1 MEYREERGWNDRR
14 SDWDRDDR
22 EPREEARAYRPRT
35 RRDDEQPADEYEARE
50 ERPRPPRERNE
61 ESGSYRPRTL
71 RRDSDIAE
79 GDGDAAPERESY
91 ESPER
96 DAAPRRD
103 DDREDRPRREERYGD
118 RDRGYGDRRGGYGDR
133 DRGYGDRRGGYGDRD
148 RGYGDRRGGYGD
160 RDRGYGDRW
169 GGYGDRDR
177 GYGDRRGGY
186 GDRDRGYGDRRGGY
200 GDRDGGY
207 GERRGGYG
215 DRDRGYGD
223 RRGGYGDRDRGYGD
237 RRGGYGDRDRGY
249 GDRRGGYG
257 DRDRGYGD
265 RRGGYGDRDRGYGDR
280 RGGYGDRDR
289 GYRRDGASRRMEE
302 RDERMARRFR
312 EGRQQQE
319 QLTVFD
325 PTQEMRLNRYIAH
338 CGACSRRDADLMIER
353 GEVTVNGEVVTTLGT
368 RVIPAEAEVIC
379 RGKKLEPERKVYVLL
394 NKPKDCFCTND
405 DEHAEGHT
413 VLDLLGGA
421 VSERIYPV
429 GRLDRNSTGLLL
441 LTNDGELTE
450 QLTHPSHEK
459 RKIYEVELDNPLR
472 PEDMQ
477 RLLDGVEIE
486 GEGTVKMDAVEYV
499 RPESRAY
506 VGVEIH
512 TGQNRIVRRL
522 FDALGYEVKKLDR
535 VYYAG
540 LTKKD
545 LPRGEWRYLSDA
557 EVIMLKTG
565 RYE

>member
-71 RRDSDIAE
+71 RRDSDTAE
-79 GDGDAAPERESY
+79 GEGDTAPERESY
-91 ESPER
+91 EATDRE
-96 DAAPRRD
+96 AAPRRD
-103 DDREDRPRREERYGD
+103 EDREDRPRREERYGD
-118 RDRGYGDRRGGYGDR
+118 RDRGYGERRGGYGDRDRGYGDRRGGYGDRDGGYGDRRGGYGDR

-148 RGYGDRRGGYGD
+148 RGY
-160 RDRGYGDRW
+160 RD
-169 GGYGDRDR
+169 
-177 GYGDRRGGY
+177 
-186 GDRDRGYGDRRGGY
+186 
-200 GDRDGGY
+200 
-207 GERRGGYG
+207 
-215 DRDRGYGD
+215 
-223 RRGGYGDRDRGYGD
+223 
-237 RRGGYGDRDRGY
+237 
-249 GDRRGGYG
+249 
-257 DRDRGYGD
+257 
-265 RRGGYGDRDRGYGDR
+265 
-280 RGGYGDRDR
+280 
-289 GYRRDGASRRMEE
+289 RRDGASRRMEE

-338 CGACSRRDADLMIER
+338 CGACSRRDADIMIER

-368 RVIPAEAEVIC
+368 RVIPAEAEVVC

-421 VSERIYPV
+421 VAERIYPV

>member
-118 RDRGYGDRRGGYGDR
+118 RDRGYGDR
-133 DRGYGDRRGGYGDRD
+133 
-148 RGYGDRRGGYGD
+148 
-160 RDRGYGDRW
+160 W
-169 GGYGDRDR
+169 GGYGDRD
-177 GYGDRRGGY
+177 G
-186 GDRDRGYGDRRGGY
+186 
-200 GDRDGGY
+200 
-207 GERRGGYG
+207 
-215 DRDRGYGD
+215 GYGD

-265 RRGGYGDRDRGYGDR
+265 RRGGYGDRDRGY
-280 RGGYGDRDR
+280 RD
-289 GYRRDGASRRMEE
+289 RRDGASRRMEE

>member
-35 RRDDEQPADEYEARE
+35 RRDDEQSADEYEARE

-71 RRDSDIAE
+71 RRDSDMAE

-96 DAAPRRD
+96 DVAPRRD

-118 RDRGYGDRRGGYGDR
+118 RDRGYR
-133 DRGYGDRRGGYGDRD
+133 D
-148 RGYGDRRGGYGD
+148 
-160 RDRGYGDRW
+160 
-169 GGYGDRDR
+169 
-177 GYGDRRGGY
+177 
-186 GDRDRGYGDRRGGY
+186 
-200 GDRDGGY
+200 
-207 GERRGGYG
+207 
-215 DRDRGYGD
+215 
-223 RRGGYGDRDRGYGD
+223 
-237 RRGGYGDRDRGY
+237 
-249 GDRRGGYG
+249 
-257 DRDRGYGD
+257 
-265 RRGGYGDRDRGYGDR
+265 
-280 RGGYGDRDR
+280 
-289 GYRRDGASRRMEE
+289 RRDGASRRMEE

>member
-71 RRDSDIAE
+71 RRDSDTAE
-79 GDGDAAPERESY
+79 GEGDTAPERESY
-91 ESPER
+91 EATDRE
-96 DAAPRRD
+96 AAPRRD
-103 DDREDRPRREERYGD
+103 DEGEDRPRREERYGD
-118 RDRGYGDRRGGYGDR
+118 RDRGYGERRGGYGDR
-133 DRGYGDRRGGYGDRD
+133 DRGYGERRGGYGDRD
-148 RGYGDRRGGYGD
+148 R
-160 RDRGYGDRW
+160 
-169 GGYGDRDR
+169 
-177 GYGDRRGGY
+177 
-186 GDRDRGYGDRRGGY
+186 
-200 GDRDGGY
+200 GY

-249 GDRRGGYG
+249 GERRGGYGDRDGGYGDRRGGYG

-280 RGGYGDRDR
+280 RGGYSDRDR
-289 GYRRDGASRRMEE
+289 GYRDRRDGASRRMEE

-338 CGACSRRDADLMIER
+338 CGACSRRDADIMIER

-368 RVIPAEAEVIC
+368 RVIPAEAEVVC

-421 VSERIYPV
+421 VAERIYPV

>member
-1 MEYREERGWNDRR
+1 M
-14 SDWDRDDR
+14 
-22 EPREEARAYRPRT
+22 
-35 RRDDEQPADEYEARE
+35 
-50 ERPRPPRERNE
+50 
-61 ESGSYRPRTL
+61 
-71 RRDSDIAE
+71 AE

-96 DAAPRRD
+96 DVAPRRD

-160 RDRGYGDRW
+160 RDRGY
-169 GGYGDRDR
+169 RD
-177 GYGDRRGGY
+177 
-186 GDRDRGYGDRRGGY
+186 
-200 GDRDGGY
+200 
-207 GERRGGYG
+207 
-215 DRDRGYGD
+215 
-223 RRGGYGDRDRGYGD
+223 
-237 RRGGYGDRDRGY
+237 
-249 GDRRGGYG
+249 
-257 DRDRGYGD
+257 
-265 RRGGYGDRDRGYGDR
+265 
-280 RGGYGDRDR
+280 
-289 GYRRDGASRRMEE
+289 RRDGASRRMEE

>member
-71 RRDSDIAE
+71 RRDSDTAE
-79 GDGDAAPERESY
+79 GEGDTAPERESY
-91 ESPER
+91 EATDRE
-96 DAAPRRD
+96 AAPRRD
-103 DDREDRPRREERYGD
+103 EDREDRPRRDD
-118 RDRGYGDRRGGYGDR
+118 R
-133 DRGYGDRRGGYGDRD
+133 
-148 RGYGDRRGGYGD
+148 
-160 RDRGYGDRW
+160 
-169 GGYGDRDR
+169 
-177 GYGDRRGGY
+177 
-186 GDRDRGYGDRRGGY
+186 Y

-215 DRDRGYGD
+215 DRDRGYGERRGGYGDRDRGYDD
-223 RRGGYGDRDRGYGD
+223 RRGGYGDRDRGY
-237 RRGGYGDRDRGY
+237 RD
-249 GDRRGGYG
+249 
-257 DRDRGYGD
+257 
-265 RRGGYGDRDRGYGDR
+265 
-280 RGGYGDRDR
+280 
-289 GYRRDGASRRMEE
+289 RRDGASRRMEE

-338 CGACSRRDADLMIER
+338 CGACSRRDADIMIER

-368 RVIPAEAEVIC
+368 RVIPAEAEVVC

-421 VSERIYPV
+421 VAERIYPV

>member
-133 DRGYGDRRGGYGDRD
+133 DG
-148 RGYGDRRGGYGD
+148 
-160 RDRGYGDRW
+160 
-169 GGYGDRDR
+169 
-177 GYGDRRGGY
+177 
-186 GDRDRGYGDRRGGY
+186 
-200 GDRDGGY
+200 
-207 GERRGGYG
+207 
-215 DRDRGYGD
+215 GYGD

-265 RRGGYGDRDRGYGDR
+265 RRGGYGDRDRGY
-280 RGGYGDRDR
+280 RD
-289 GYRRDGASRRMEE
+289 RRDGASRRMEE

>member
-160 RDRGYGDRW
+160 RDRGYG
-169 GGYGDRDR
+169 
-177 GYGDRRGGY
+177 
-186 GDRDRGYGDRRGGY
+186 
-200 GDRDGGY
+200 
-207 GERRGGYG
+207 E
-215 DRDRGYGD
+215 
-223 RRGGYGDRDRGYGD
+223 
-237 RRGGYGDRDRGY
+237 
-249 GDRRGGYG
+249 
-257 DRDRGYGD
+257 
-265 RRGGYGDRDRGYGDR
+265 R

-302 RDERMARRFR
+302 RDERIARRFR

>member
-1 MEYREERGWNDRR
+1 MVIETMEYREERGWNDRR

-160 RDRGYGDRW
+160 RDRGYGDR
-169 GGYGDRDR
+169 
-177 GYGDRRGGY
+177 RGGY
-186 GDRDRGYGDRRGGY
+186 GDRDRGY
-200 GDRDGGY
+200 RD
-207 GERRGGYG
+207 
-215 DRDRGYGD
+215 
-223 RRGGYGDRDRGYGD
+223 
-237 RRGGYGDRDRGY
+237 
-249 GDRRGGYG
+249 
-257 DRDRGYGD
+257 
-265 RRGGYGDRDRGYGDR
+265 
-280 RGGYGDRDR
+280 
-289 GYRRDGASRRMEE
+289 RRDGASRRMEE

>member
-1 MEYREERGWNDRR
+1 
-14 SDWDRDDR
+14 
-22 EPREEARAYRPRT
+22 
-35 RRDDEQPADEYEARE
+35 
-50 ERPRPPRERNE
+50 
-61 ESGSYRPRTL
+61 
-71 RRDSDIAE
+71 
-79 GDGDAAPERESY
+79 
-91 ESPER
+91 
-96 DAAPRRD
+96 
-103 DDREDRPRREERYGD
+103 
-118 RDRGYGDRRGGYGDR
+118 
-133 DRGYGDRRGGYGDRD
+133 
-148 RGYGDRRGGYGD
+148 
-160 RDRGYGDRW
+160 
-169 GGYGDRDR
+169 
-177 GYGDRRGGY
+177 
-186 GDRDRGYGDRRGGY
+186 
-200 GDRDGGY
+200 
-207 GERRGGYG
+207 
-215 DRDRGYGD
+215 
-223 RRGGYGDRDRGYGD
+223 
-237 RRGGYGDRDRGY
+237 
-249 GDRRGGYG
+249 
-257 DRDRGYGD
+257 
-265 RRGGYGDRDRGYGDR
+265 
-280 RGGYGDRDR
+280 
-289 GYRRDGASRRMEE
+289 MEE

-477 RLLDGVEIE
+477 LLLDGVEIE

>member
-1 MEYREERGWNDRR
+1 MVIETMEYREERGWNDRR

-133 DRGYGDRRGGYGDRD
+133 DRGYRD
-148 RGYGDRRGGYGD
+148 
-160 RDRGYGDRW
+160 
-169 GGYGDRDR
+169 
-177 GYGDRRGGY
+177 
-186 GDRDRGYGDRRGGY
+186 
-200 GDRDGGY
+200 
-207 GERRGGYG
+207 
-215 DRDRGYGD
+215 
-223 RRGGYGDRDRGYGD
+223 
-237 RRGGYGDRDRGY
+237 
-249 GDRRGGYG
+249 
-257 DRDRGYGD
+257 
-265 RRGGYGDRDRGYGDR
+265 
-280 RGGYGDRDR
+280 
-289 GYRRDGASRRMEE
+289 RRDGASRRMEE

>member
-1 MEYREERGWNDRR
+1 MVIETMEYREERGWNDRR

-133 DRGYGDRRGGYGDRD
+133 DRGYRD
-148 RGYGDRRGGYGD
+148 
-160 RDRGYGDRW
+160 
-169 GGYGDRDR
+169 
-177 GYGDRRGGY
+177 
-186 GDRDRGYGDRRGGY
+186 
-200 GDRDGGY
+200 
-207 GERRGGYG
+207 
-215 DRDRGYGD
+215 
-223 RRGGYGDRDRGYGD
+223 
-237 RRGGYGDRDRGY
+237 
-249 GDRRGGYG
+249 
-257 DRDRGYGD
+257 
-265 RRGGYGDRDRGYGDR
+265 
-280 RGGYGDRDR
+280 
-289 GYRRDGASRRMEE
+289 RRDGASRRMEE

-477 RLLDGVEIE
+477 LLLDGVEIE

>member
-148 RGYGDRRGGYGD
+148 RGY
-160 RDRGYGDRW
+160 RD
-169 GGYGDRDR
+169 
-177 GYGDRRGGY
+177 
-186 GDRDRGYGDRRGGY
+186 
-200 GDRDGGY
+200 
-207 GERRGGYG
+207 
-215 DRDRGYGD
+215 
-223 RRGGYGDRDRGYGD
+223 
-237 RRGGYGDRDRGY
+237 
-249 GDRRGGYG
+249 
-257 DRDRGYGD
+257 
-265 RRGGYGDRDRGYGDR
+265 
-280 RGGYGDRDR
+280 
-289 GYRRDGASRRMEE
+289 RRDGASRRMEE